1 MENILFMLYED
12 YKDLTVEI
20 SILKTDNDMTLIQ
33 ESDFM
38 LYMQKKKEKDSHF
51 TLPLQYG
58 VCEFQGQVWSYS
70 FRSM

>member
-1 MENILFMLYED
+1 MLYED

-38 LYMQKKKEKDSHF
+38 LYMQKKRERFSLHL
-51 TLPLQYG
+51 TSPI
-58 VCEFQGQVWSYS
+58 WSV
-70 FRSM
+70 

>member
-38 LYMQKKKEKDSHF
+38 LYMQKKRERFSLHL
-51 TLPLQYG
+51 TSPIWS
-58 VCEFQGQVWSYS
+58 VWIS
-70 FRSM
+70 RAGLKL